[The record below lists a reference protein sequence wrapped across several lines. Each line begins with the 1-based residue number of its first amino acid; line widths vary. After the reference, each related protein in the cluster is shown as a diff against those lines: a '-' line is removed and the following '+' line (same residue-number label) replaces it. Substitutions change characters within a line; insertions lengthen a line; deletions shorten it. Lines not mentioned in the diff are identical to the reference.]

1 MKKILVTGAA
11 GFIGFHV
18 AKRLLEEGMFV
29 VGVDDLNPYYS
40 VAFKNQRVDLLHQF
54 SNFSFHQID
63 IAQPKI
69 FQAMWQKEGSI
80 DAVIHLAAQAGV
92 RYSLENPLVYSHSN
106 LMGFSVVLEQCR
118 QEPNLKHLVYASTS
132 SVYGGNE
139 RLPFREDEPVHTPLS
154 FYAATKRANEL
165 MAESYS
171 HLYDLPVTGLR
182 YFTVYGPWGRPDMAL
197 FKFTNAIMSGQTIDI
212 YNNGH
217 MARDYTYIDDIVDGT
232 LAALYTFPKPKQYG
246 VFHPIYNLGRGCKES
261 LLFFIEKIE
270 ENTGIKAVRNYLP
283 LQAGDVEETMGCIEK
298 AKQELGYNP
307 KVSLEE
313 GVKRFVH
320 WYKEFQTQKV

>member
-1 MKKILVTGAA
+1 
-11 GFIGFHV
+11 
-18 AKRLLEEGMFV
+18 
-29 VGVDDLNPYYS
+29 
-40 VAFKNQRVDLLHQF
+40 
-54 SNFSFHQID
+54 
-63 IAQPKI
+63 
-69 FQAMWQKEGSI
+69 
-80 DAVIHLAAQAGV
+80 
-92 RYSLENPLVYSHSN
+92 
-106 LMGFSVVLEQCR
+106 MGFSVVLEQCR